1 MSSYTK
7 RYVEVGDIKFACYD
21 EGPRQNQAIVLLHG
35 MPTSCYLWRKV
46 IKELSNTWRCIAPD
60 LVGMGDTVCSSD
72 ERFDL
77 AAQATAIANLCRKLE
92 LRRILV
98 VGHDIGGGVAQYLAL
113 RHESLVSGLAL
124 VDSAC
129 YDNWPV
135 GVIRTLRGAASMG
148 RGFGAFFRLGLAK
161 KLAYSQRG
169 FRRGVKHPGSLGPNQ
184 IDEYIRPYQL
194 SATGRQRLQNM
205 VRSLSNVQTREIANE
220 FYRFTKPVLVVW
232 ALDDAFFPL
241 IWAERL
247 ATDFPNSDLRTISD
261 CGHFVPEE
269 RPRQLAIHIDRLA
282 KSILN
287 SSDASTT
294 TTEGYEP

>member
-7 RYVEVGDIKFACYD
+7 RYVEVGDIKVACYD
-21 EGPRQNQAIVLLHG
+21 EGPRHDQAIVLLHG

-46 IKELSNTWRCIAPD
+46 IKELSTTWRCIAPD
-60 LVGMGDTVCSSD
+60 LVGMGDTVCAVD
-72 ERFDL
+72 ERFDFV
-77 AAQATAIANLCRKLE
+77 AQSAAIANLSRTLE
-92 LRRILV
+92 LRRILI
-98 VGHDIGGGVAQYLAL
+98 VGHDIGGAVAQHVAL
-113 RHESLVSGLAL
+113 RHDSLVSGLAL

-135 GVIRTLRGAASMG
+135 GVVRTLRGLAGMG
-148 RGFGAFFRLGLAK
+148 KVFDTFFRLGLAR

-184 IDEYIRPYQL
+184 IEEYIRPYQL
-194 SATGRQRLQNM
+194 SATGRHRLQNM
-205 VRSLSNVQTREIANE
+205 VRTLSNVQTREIANE

-232 ALDDAFFPL
+232 ALDDTFFPL

-269 RPRQLAIHIDRLA
+269 RPRQLASHVDRLA
-282 KSILN
+282 RAVLTP
-287 SSDASTT
+287 SDDSTGT
-294 TTEGYEP
+294 AQARR